1 MIYLHNS
8 LRKYVSAVLNF
19 FNEMKIQ
26 YKNSEG
32 DVIERNIPVDFSLRE
47 KSDIIDEKTQQSI
60 LSGNTNVLPRAYI
73 TWSAINRDDTR
84 LRNRNNKINVLRKEN
99 SIEYQYNS
107 MPYSV
112 VLEYHVICRGM
123 TEACQVLEE
132 LVPYFNPLLNLD
144 IYDGD
149 NLDKPTRVPVQLLDA
164 NLEPAG
170 FDEYSNNNITVN
182 ATIQAYIN
190 IFSPVKSIENIKTY
204 KLSFHGNEE
213 DRFKTIGY
221 DVHNG
226 KVDPETG
233 RTIDKYAALSK
244 LQVGFKTKVLEK
256 GDNTI
261 YTFTQKHKLDDI
273 RNFKFTVLQSEIEIL
288 SVKSNSIK
296 IRIPED
302 YKGNIEVIFEVEDE
316 FSNKQACSRMFKI

>member
-8 LRKYVSAVLNF
+8 LRKYVSAILNF

-32 DVIERNIPVDFSLRE
+32 DVIERNIPVDFSIRE
-47 KSDIIDEKTQQSI
+47 KSDIIDEKTQESI

-73 TWSAINRDDTR
+73 TWSAINRDDQR
-84 LRNRNNKINVLRKEN
+84 MRNRNNKINILRKEN

-112 VLEYHVICRGM
+112 VLDYHVICRGM

-132 LVPYFNPLLNLD
+132 IVPYFNPILNLD
-144 IYDGD
+144 VYDGD
-149 NLDKPTRVPVQLLDA
+149 NLDEPTRVPVQLLDA
-164 NLEPAG
+164 NLESAD

-190 IFSPVKSIENIKTY
+190 IFSPVKTIENVKRY

-213 DRFKTIGY
+213 DREKTIGY
-221 DVHNG
+221 DVHKG
-226 KVDPETG
+226 KVDPET
-233 RTIDKYAALSK
+233 RKELDKITALSK
-244 LQVGFKTKVLEK
+244 LQIGFKTRVLEK
-256 GDNTI
+256 GENTV
-261 YTFTQKHKLDDI
+261 YTYTQKHKLDDI
-273 RNFKFTVLQSEIEIL
+273 RSSNWTVLQPEIEI
-288 SVKSNSIK
+288 VQMRGNSIK
-296 IRIPED
+296 IKVPDD
-302 YKGNIEVIFEVEDE
+302 YKGDVEIIFEVEDE
-316 FSNKQACSRMFKI
+316 FGNKQACSRLFKV